1 MVCMHTKWKKN
12 LRRSSLAALITLA
25 LAGSAFAMPSGGA
38 IEQGNVAVSE
48 GNLANVGNGA
58 TITTQAN
65 SIINWNDFSVGA
77 GETLNFNTAAGALL
91 NRVTSDKVSELLG
104 TMTQTGANPLF
115 VVNPNGIHIGG
126 NATIDAANI
135 TLSTLAMS
143 TADFNNAAS
152 GRNYALA
159 QSDKGV
165 KAVTIDGGAKIGVGN
180 TLNIY
185 GGKVVVADGV
195 IFNPSDKKTASKQYA
210 LIAAGDHATMWM
222 DPKDGETQPVRLT
235 TTKDNTAEFHGAMNI
250 QRNTDIRVIGSSV
263 KMDKAAVST
272 YGKFEAIA
280 AKQMGYDGNAYREDA
295 DASNVLAAD
304 DFTGTSGAYS
314 LSGGKVDLKNSSIT
328 GSKIEIRGEKDYQ
341 QVGDMD
347 HGNAVSE
354 HRAELD
360 NTVTLDN
367 VNLNQQNQHGGDYA
381 WFYINGGKT
390 DIKNNSEI
398 TSTVTGNIS
407 AAQYVKRSPGVKDGA
422 KTTAFDWQTT
432 KDNALTVD
440 GGKLIREVTKR
451 MDGSG
456 QVETDPKKSG
466 VNDDSFTLVGSTVDL
481 NGTEVNAAGNFNAV
495 AAQRRTSNA
504 NQSGA
509 AAAAGNAVRMNGAP
523 IKANNI
529 HVLGGNVQLKDA
541 DLHAKKYAQI
551 EALQTWS
558 RTKDRDTRTATVDNV
573 LHIDHTKLRVDDWLA
588 TDSGVTNI
596 VNGSEITGGALRMG
610 ASHSYEAANSDKVFN
625 VTKENKINVWNS
637 TVNGNNVSFSA
648 GAVGVWKGST
658 VDANNPIY
666 TNGPT
671 HTDGSVLVLARDTD
685 SHVRV
690 NGQGEQGFEEV
701 STVPAVPSAP
711 AIPDVPVSPMP
722 ALSAAGG
729 GSASDAENMATGA
742 NAAREALSASKNSV
756 ERCENLAAQI
766 RELSQ
771 RSPDGRA
778 SIGIVAGAIQ
788 AIAEASDISNEEK
801 FVLMETAIHSDD
813 TTHRMAMTQDQ
824 TTVVATK
831 DAIDVAT
838 YVENPMQA
846 LDMKQAAEAVRF
858 TDEG

>member
-25 LAGSAFAMPSGGA
+25 LTGSAFAMPSGGA

-91 NRVTSDKVSELLG
+91 NCVTSDKVSELLG

-115 VVNPNGIHIGG
+115 VVNPNGIHIGD

-210 LIAAGDHATMWM
+210 LIVAGDHATMWM
-222 DPKDGETQPVRLT
+222 DPKDGETQPVSLT

-250 QRNTDIRVIGSSV
+250 QRNADIRVVGSSV

-304 DFTGTSGAYS
+304 NFTGTSGEYS

-341 QVGDMD
+341 QTGDMD
-347 HGNAVSE
+347 RGNAVSE

-367 VNLNQQNQHGGDYA
+367 VNLNQQGGGDDA

-398 TSTVTGNIS
+398 ASTVTGNIS
-407 AAQYVKRSPGVKDGA
+407 AAQYVKRSQGVKDGA
-422 KTTAFDWQTT
+422 KITAFDRQTT

-440 GGKLIREVTKR
+440 GGKLT
-451 MDGSG
+451 GHT
-456 QVETDPKKSG
+456 QA
-466 VNDDSFTLVGSTVDL
+466 NDDSFTLVGSTVDL

-495 AAQRRTSNA
+495 AAQRRASNA

-509 AAAAGNAVRMNGAP
+509 AAAAGNAVRMNGP
-523 IKANNI
+523 HIEANNI

-541 DLHAKKYAQI
+541 DLHAQKYAQI

-573 LHIDHTKLRVDDWLA
+573 LHIDHTKLRVDEWLA
-588 TDSGVTNI
+588 TDSGTTNI
-596 VNGSEITGGALRMG
+596 VNGSEITGGALHLG
-610 ASHSYEAANSDKVFN
+610 ASHSYDDMDSGKVFN

-637 TVNGNNVSFSA
+637 SINGNDVGLSA

-658 VDANNPIY
+658 VDANNSIS
-666 TNGPT
+666 TNGQA
-671 HTDGSVLVLARDTD
+671 HTDGSTLILARDTD

-701 STVPAVPSAP
+701 SAVPAVPSAP

-722 ALSAAGG
+722 SLAAAGGG

-742 NAAREALSASKNSV
+742 NAAREAFSASKNSV
-756 ERCENLAAQI
+756 ERRENLAAQI
-766 RELSQ
+766 RELSK

-838 YVENPMQA
+838 YVENPTQA

>member
-12 LRRSSLAALITLA
+12 LRRSSLTALITLA
-25 LAGSAFAMPSGGA
+25 LTGSVFAMPSGGA

-58 TITTQAN
+58 TISTQAN
-65 SIINWNDFSVGA
+65 SIINWNDFSIGA

-210 LIAAGDHATMWM
+210 LILAGDHAAMWM
-222 DPKDGETQPVRLT
+222 DPKDGETQPVHLT
-235 TTKDNTAEFHGAMNI
+235 TTKDNTAEFHGTMNVHSDA
-250 QRNTDIRVIGSSV
+250 DIRVVGSSV
-263 KMDKAAVST
+263 KMDKAVVST

-304 DFTGTSGAYS
+304 NFTGTSGQYS

-341 QVGDMD
+341 QTGDMD
-347 HGNAVSE
+347 RGNAVSE

-367 VNLNQQNQHGGDYA
+367 VNLNQQGGGDDA

-398 TSTVTGNIS
+398 TSNATGNIS
-407 AAQYVKRSPGVKDGA
+407 TAQYVKRSQGVKNGS
-422 KTTAFDWQTT
+422 KTTEFDWQTT

-440 GGKLIREVTKR
+440 GGKLT
-451 MDGSG
+451 GHT
-456 QVETDPKKSG
+456 QA
-466 VNDDSFTLVGSTVDL
+466 NDDSFTLVGSTVDL

-495 AAQRRTSNA
+495 AAQRRASNA

-509 AAAAGNAVRMNGAP
+509 TAAAGNAVRMNGAH
-523 IKANNI
+523 IEANNI
-529 HVLGGNVQLKDA
+529 HALGGNVQMKDA
-541 DLHAKKYAQI
+541 DLHAQKYAMI

-573 LHIDHTKLRVDDWLA
+573 LHIDHTKVRGDELLA

-596 VNGSEITGGALRMG
+596 VNGSEIIGGTLRLG
-610 ASHSYEAANSDKVFN
+610 ASHSYEDANSDKVFN

-637 TVNGNNVSFSA
+637 TINGNNVSFSA

-658 VDANNPIY
+658 VDANNSIN
-666 TNGPT
+666 TNGQA
-671 HTDGSVLVLARDTD
+671 HTDGSTLILARDTD

-756 ERCENLAAQI
+756 ERRENLEAQI
-766 RELSQ
+766 RELSR

-778 SIGIVAGAIQ
+778 SIGIVAGAVQ

-838 YVENPMQA
+838 YVENPTQA

>member
-25 LAGSAFAMPSGGA
+25 LTGSAFAMPSGGA

-126 NATIDAANI
+126 GATIDAANI

-195 IFNPSDKKTASKQYA
+195 IFNSSDKKTASKQYA
-210 LIAAGDHATMWM
+210 LILAGDHAAMWM
-222 DPKDGETQPVRLT
+222 DPKDGETQPVHLT
-235 TTKDNTAEFHGAMNI
+235 TTKDNTAEFHGTMNVHSDA
-250 QRNTDIRVIGSSV
+250 DIRVVGSSV
-263 KMDKAAVST
+263 KMDKAVVST

-280 AKQMGYDGNAYREDA
+280 AKQMGFNGNAFREDA
-295 DASNVLAAD
+295 DASNVFAAD
-304 DFTGTSGAYS
+304 DFTGTSGQYS
-314 LSGGKVDLKNSSIT
+314 LSGGKVDLKNSSVT

-341 QVGDMD
+341 QTGDMD
-347 HGNAVSE
+347 RGNAVSE

-367 VNLNQQNQHGGDYA
+367 VNLNQQGGGDDA

-398 TSTVTGNIS
+398 ASTVTGNIS
-407 AAQYVKRSPGVKDGA
+407 AAQYVKRSQGVKDGA
-422 KTTAFDWQTT
+422 KITAFDRQTT

-440 GGKLIREVTKR
+440 GGKLT
-451 MDGSG
+451 GHT
-456 QVETDPKKSG
+456 QA
-466 VNDDSFTLVGSTVDL
+466 NDDSFTLVGSTVDL

-495 AAQRRTSNA
+495 AAQRRASNA

-509 AAAAGNAVRMNGAP
+509 TAAAGNAVRMNGP
-523 IKANNI
+523 HIEANNI

-541 DLHAKKYAQI
+541 DLHAQKHAQI

-573 LHIDHTKLRVDDWLA
+573 LHIDHTKLRVDEWLA

-596 VNGSEITGGALRMG
+596 VNGSEITGGALHLG
-610 ASHSYEAANSDKVFN
+610 ASHSYDDMDSGKVFN

-637 TVNGNNVSFSA
+637 SINGNDVGLSA

-658 VDANNPIY
+658 VDANNSIS
-666 TNGPT
+666 TNGQA
-671 HTDGSVLVLARDTD
+671 HTDGSTLTLARDTD

-701 STVPAVPSAP
+701 SAVPAVPSAP

-722 ALSAAGG
+722 SLAASGGG

-742 NAAREALSASKNSV
+742 NAAREALSGSKNSA
-756 ERCENLAAQI
+756 ERRENLAAQI

-838 YVENPMQA
+838 YVENPTQA

>member
-25 LAGSAFAMPSGGA
+25 LTGSAFAMPSGGA

-48 GNLANVGNGA
+48 GNLADVGNGA

-126 NATIDAANI
+126 GATIDAANI

-210 LIAAGDHATMWM
+210 LIVAGDHATMWM

-250 QRNTDIRVIGSSV
+250 QRNADIRVVGSSV
-263 KMDKAAVST
+263 KMDKAVVST

-304 DFTGTSGAYS
+304 NFTGTSGEYS

-341 QVGDMD
+341 QTGDMD
-347 HGNAVSE
+347 RGNAVSE

-367 VNLNQQNQHGGDYA
+367 VNLNQQGGGDYA

-398 TSTVTGNIS
+398 ASTVTGNIS
-407 AAQYVKRSPGVKDGA
+407 AAQYVKRSQGVKDGA
-422 KTTAFDWQTT
+422 KITAFDRQTT

-440 GGKLIREVTKR
+440 GGKLTGDTNPAHPDE
-451 MDGSG
+451 
-456 QVETDPKKSG
+456 
-466 VNDDSFTLVGSTVDL
+466 DSFTLVGSTVDL
-481 NGTEVNAAGNFNAV
+481 NHVTVKTNGMFNAGAV
-495 AAQRRTSNA
+495 QRLYGGSKTEASTA
-504 NQSGA
+504 K
-509 AAAAGNAVRMNGAP
+509 GNALRANGV
-523 IKANNI
+523 NI
-529 HVLGGNVQLKDA
+529 EASTLMMGGGNVQLKDSTVKVTQDANLMAVKTWAELGNDRYNATA
-541 DLHAKKYAQI
+541 D
-551 EALQTWS
+551 
-558 RTKDRDTRTATVDNV
+558 VDNV
-573 LHIDHTKLRVDDWLA
+573 LHLENTKIEANNDIVAASGTTNFLNGTAIKGDELTFGAAQSHDGTTTRAAAENKVNLWHTKIEGRDVELHA
-588 TDSGVTNI
+588 
-596 VNGSEITGGALRMG
+596 GGAG
-610 ASHSYEAANSDKVFN
+610 IWD
-625 VTKENKINVWNS
+625 
-637 TVNGNNVSFSA
+637 
-648 GAVGVWKGST
+648 GST
-658 VDANNPIY
+658 VDATEKLNADNAVRV
-666 TNGPT
+666 
-671 HTDGSVLVLARDTD
+671 DGSTISLERDAS
-685 SHVRV
+685 SHVRL
-690 NGQGEQGFEEV
+690 NGDEATEV
-701 STVPAVPSAP
+701 KVVGAAPAVPSAP

-722 ALSAAGG
+722 SLAAAGGG

-756 ERCENLAAQI
+756 ERRENLAAQI

-838 YVENPMQA
+838 YVENPTQA
-846 LDMKQAAEAVRF
+846 LDMKQATEAVRF

>member
-25 LAGSAFAMPSGGA
+25 LTGSAFAMPSGGA

-65 SIINWNDFSVGA
+65 SIINWNDFSIGV

-126 NATIDAANI
+126 GATIDAANI

-152 GRNYALA
+152 GGRYSLA
-159 QSDKGV
+159 QDKVGV
-165 KAVTIDGGAKIGVGN
+165 KTVQIDSGAKIKSGN
-180 TLNIY
+180 MLNIF
-185 GGKVVVADGV
+185 GGKIVADGV
-195 IFNPSDKKTASKQYA
+195 IFNERQGGLEKAPAM
-210 LIAAGDHATMWM
+210 IVAAERTTLRID
-222 DPKDGETQPVRLT
+222 DGELVPVNST
-235 TTKDNTAEFHGAMNI
+235 ITKENTVDFHGTI
-250 QRNTDIRVIGSSV
+250 QTQNTDFRIAGSSV
-263 KMDKAAVST
+263 NLDNAVVDTGNSS
-272 YGKFEAIA
+272 KFEAIA
-280 AKQMGYDGNAYREDA
+280 AKQMGYNGSAYREDA

-304 DFTGTSGAYS
+304 NFTGTSGQYS
-314 LSGGKVDLKNSSIT
+314 LSGGKIDLKNSSIT

-360 NTVTLDN
+360 NTVTLDH
-367 VNLNQQNQHGGDYA
+367 VTLNQQGGGDYA

-390 DIKNNSEI
+390 DIKNNSEL

-422 KTTAFDWQTT
+422 KITAFDRQTT
-432 KDNALTVD
+432 KGNALTVD
-440 GGKLIREVTKR
+440 GGKLTGHTQANE
-451 MDGSG
+451 
-456 QVETDPKKSG
+456 
-466 VNDDSFTLVGSTVDL
+466 DSFTLAGSTVDL
-481 NGTEVNAAGNFNAV
+481 NGTEVNVAGNFDAV
-495 AAQRRTSNA
+495 AAQRKASNA

-509 AAAAGNAVRMNGAP
+509 TAAVGNAVRMNGAH
-523 IKANNI
+523 IEANNI

-541 DLHAKKYAQI
+541 DLHAQKNAQI

-558 RTKDRDTRTATVDNV
+558 RTKDRETRTATVDNV
-573 LHIDHTKLRVDDWLA
+573 LHIDHTKVRGNEWLA

-596 VNGSEITGGALRMG
+596 VNGSEIIGGTLRLG
-610 ASHSYEAANSDKVFN
+610 ASHSYEDANGDKVFN
-625 VTKENKINVWNS
+625 VTKENQINVWNS
-637 TVNGNNVSFSA
+637 TVNGNDVGLSA

-658 VDANNPIY
+658 VDANNSIN
-666 TNGPT
+666 TNGPA
-671 HTDGSVLVLARDTD
+671 HTDGSTLILARDTD

-701 STVPAVPSAP
+701 SAVPAVPSAP

-722 ALSAAGG
+722 LLAAAGGG

-756 ERCENLAAQI
+756 ERRENLAAQI

-838 YVENPMQA
+838 YVENPTQA

>member
-25 LAGSAFAMPSGGA
+25 LTGSAFAMPSGGA

-126 NATIDAANI
+126 GATIDAANI

-195 IFNPSDKKTASKQYA
+195 VFTSSDKENSEYRNAVISAGNRASVAFY
-210 LIAAGDHATMWM
+210 
-222 DPKDGETQPVRLT
+222 DGEAVPTPFT
-235 TTKDNTAEFHGAMNI
+235 STKENEVEFHGRI
-250 QRNTDIRVIGSSV
+250 QDLHNTDVRVMGSSINL
-263 KMDKAAVST
+263 DRANVST
-272 YGKFEAIA
+272 SKKFEAIA
-280 AKQMGYDGNAYREDA
+280 VKQANFNGSAYREDA

-304 DFTGTSGAYS
+304 NFTGTSGEYS

-341 QVGDMD
+341 QVDDMD
-347 HGNAVSE
+347 HGKAVSE

-360 NTVTLDN
+360 NTVTLDH
-367 VNLNQQNQHGGDYA
+367 VTLKQQDSGDYA

-407 AAQYVKRSPGVKDGA
+407 AAQYVKRSQGVKDGA

-440 GGKLIREVTKR
+440 GGKLT
-451 MDGSG
+451 GHT
-456 QVETDPKKSG
+456 QA
-466 VNDDSFTLVGSTVDL
+466 NDDSFALVGSTVDL

-495 AAQRRTSNA
+495 AAQRRASNA

-509 AAAAGNAVRMNGAP
+509 TAAAGNAVRMNGAH
-523 IKANNI
+523 IEANNI
-529 HVLGGNVQLKDA
+529 HVLGGNVQMKDA
-541 DLHAKKYAQI
+541 DLHAQKYAMI

-558 RTKDRDTRTATVDNV
+558 RTKDRDTRTETVDNV
-573 LHIDHTKLRVDDWLA
+573 LHIDHTKLRVDEWLA
-588 TDSGVTNI
+588 TDSGTTNI
-596 VNGSEITGGALRMG
+596 VNGSEITGGALHLG
-610 ASHSYEAANSDKVFN
+610 ASHSYDDMDSGKVFN

-637 TVNGNNVSFSA
+637 SINGNDVGLSA

-658 VDANNPIY
+658 VDANNSIN

-671 HTDGSVLVLARDTD
+671 RTDGSPLILARDTD

-711 AIPDVPVSPMP
+711 VIPDVPVSPMP
-722 ALSAAGG
+722 SLAAAGGG

-756 ERCENLAAQI
+756 ERRENLAAQI

-831 DAIDVAT
+831 DVIDVAT
-838 YVENPMQA
+838 YVENPTQA
-846 LDMKQAAEAVRF
+846 LDMKQATEAVRF

>member
-25 LAGSAFAMPSGGA
+25 LTGSAFAMPSGGA

-115 VVNPNGIHIGG
+115 VVNPNGIHIGD

-165 KAVTIDGGAKIGVGN
+165 KAVTIDGGAKIGVGD

-210 LIAAGDHATMWM
+210 LIVAGDHATMWM
-222 DPKDGETQPVRLT
+222 DPKDGETQPVSLT

-250 QRNTDIRVIGSSV
+250 QRNADIRVVGSSV

-280 AKQMGYDGNAYREDA
+280 AKQMGFNGNAYREDA

-304 DFTGTSGAYS
+304 DFTGTSGQYS
-314 LSGGKVDLKNSSIT
+314 LSGGKVDLKNSSIM

-341 QVGDMD
+341 QTGDMD
-347 HGNAVSE
+347 RGNAVSE

-367 VNLNQQNQHGGDYA
+367 VNLNQQGGGDYA

-398 TSTVTGNIS
+398 ASTVTGNIS
-407 AAQYVKRSPGVKDGA
+407 AAQYIKRSQGVKDGA
-422 KTTAFDWQTT
+422 KITAFDRQTT

-440 GGKLIREVTKR
+440 GGKLTGNTNPAHQDE
-451 MDGSG
+451 
-456 QVETDPKKSG
+456 
-466 VNDDSFTLVGSTVDL
+466 DSFTLVGSTVDMNHVAVKT
-481 NGTEVNAAGNFNAV
+481 NGMFNAGAV
-495 AAQRRTSNA
+495 QRLYGGSKTEASTA
-504 NQSGA
+504 K
-509 AAAAGNAVRMNGAP
+509 GNALRANGV
-523 IKANNI
+523 NI
-529 HVLGGNVQLKDA
+529 EASTLMMGGGNVQLKDSTVKATQDANLMAVKTWAELGNDRYNATA
-541 DLHAKKYAQI
+541 D
-551 EALQTWS
+551 
-558 RTKDRDTRTATVDNV
+558 VDNV
-573 LHIDHTKLRVDDWLA
+573 LHIENTKIEANNDIVAASGTTNFLNGTVIKGDELTFGAAQSYDGTTTRAAADNKVNLWHTKIEGRDVELHA
-588 TDSGVTNI
+588 
-596 VNGSEITGGALRMG
+596 GGAG
-610 ASHSYEAANSDKVFN
+610 IWD
-625 VTKENKINVWNS
+625 
-637 TVNGNNVSFSA
+637 
-648 GAVGVWKGST
+648 GST
-658 VDANNPIY
+658 VDATEKLNADNAVRV
-666 TNGPT
+666 
-671 HTDGSVLVLARDTD
+671 DGSTISLERDAS
-685 SHVRV
+685 SHVRL
-690 NGQGEQGFEEV
+690 NGDEATEV
-701 STVPAVPSAP
+701 KVIGATPAVPSAP

-722 ALSAAGG
+722 SLAAAGGG

-756 ERCENLAAQI
+756 ERRENLAAQI

-838 YVENPMQA
+838 YVENPTQA
-846 LDMKQAAEAVRF
+846 LDMKQEAEVVRF

>member
-25 LAGSAFAMPSGGA
+25 LTGSAFAMPSGGA

-58 TITTQAN
+58 TISTQAN
-65 SIINWNDFSVGA
+65 SIINWNDFSIGV

-126 NATIDAANI
+126 GATIDAANI

-210 LIAAGDHATMWM
+210 LIVAGDHATMWM

-250 QRNTDIRVIGSSV
+250 QRNTDIRVVGSSV
-263 KMDKAAVST
+263 KMDKAVVST

-280 AKQMGYDGNAYREDA
+280 AKQMGYNGNAYREDA

-304 DFTGTSGAYS
+304 NFTGTRGQYS
-314 LSGGKVDLKNSSIT
+314 LSGGKIDLKNSSIT

-347 HGNAVSE
+347 RGTAVSE

-360 NTVTLDN
+360 NTVTLDH
-367 VNLNQQNQHGGDYA
+367 VTLNQQGGGDYA

-398 TSTVTGNIS
+398 ASTVTGNIS

-440 GGKLIREVTKR
+440 GGKLTGDTNPAHPDE
-451 MDGSG
+451 
-456 QVETDPKKSG
+456 
-466 VNDDSFTLVGSTVDL
+466 DSFTLVGSTVDL
-481 NGTEVNAAGNFNAV
+481 NHVTVKTNGMFNAGAV
-495 AAQRRTSNA
+495 QRLYGGSKTEASTA
-504 NQSGA
+504 K
-509 AAAAGNAVRMNGAP
+509 GNALRANGV
-523 IKANNI
+523 NI
-529 HVLGGNVQLKDA
+529 EASTLMMGGGNVQLKDSTVKVTQDANLMAVKTWAELGNDRYNATA
-541 DLHAKKYAQI
+541 D
-551 EALQTWS
+551 
-558 RTKDRDTRTATVDNV
+558 VDNV
-573 LHIDHTKLRVDDWLA
+573 LHLENTKIEANNDIVAASGTTNFLNGTAIKGDELTFGAAQSHDGTTTRAAAENKVNLWHTKIEGRDVELHA
-588 TDSGVTNI
+588 
-596 VNGSEITGGALRMG
+596 GGAG
-610 ASHSYEAANSDKVFN
+610 IWD
-625 VTKENKINVWNS
+625 
-637 TVNGNNVSFSA
+637 
-648 GAVGVWKGST
+648 GST
-658 VDANNPIY
+658 VDATEKLNADNAVRV
-666 TNGPT
+666 
-671 HTDGSVLVLARDTD
+671 DGSTISLERDAS
-685 SHVRV
+685 SHVRL
-690 NGQGEQGFEEV
+690 NGDEATEV
-701 STVPAVPSAP
+701 KVVGAAPAVPSAP

-722 ALSAAGG
+722 SFAAAGGG

-756 ERCENLAAQI
+756 ERRENLAAQI

-838 YVENPMQA
+838 YVENPTQA

>member
-25 LAGSAFAMPSGGA
+25 LTGSAFAMPSGGA

-58 TITTQAN
+58 TISTQAN
-65 SIINWNDFSVGA
+65 SIINWNDFSIGA

-210 LIAAGDHATMWM
+210 LIVAGDHAVMWM
-222 DPKDGETQPVRLT
+222 EPKDGETQPVRLT
-235 TTKDNTAEFHGAMNI
+235 TTKDNTAEFHGTMNI
-250 QRNTDIRVIGSSV
+250 QRNADIRVVGSSV
-263 KMDKAAVST
+263 KMDKAVVST

-304 DFTGTSGAYS
+304 NFTGTSGQYS

-341 QVGDMD
+341 QTGDMD
-347 HGNAVSE
+347 RGNAVSE

-367 VNLNQQNQHGGDYA
+367 VNLNQQGGGDDA

-398 TSTVTGNIS
+398 ASTVTGNIS
-407 AAQYVKRSPGVKDGA
+407 AAQYVKRSQGVKDGA
-422 KTTAFDWQTT
+422 KITAFDRQTT

-440 GGKLIREVTKR
+440 GGKLTGHTQANE
-451 MDGSG
+451 
-456 QVETDPKKSG
+456 
-466 VNDDSFTLVGSTVDL
+466 DSFTLAGSTVDL

-495 AAQRRTSNA
+495 AAQRKASNA

-509 AAAAGNAVRMNGAP
+509 TAAVGNAVRINGAP

-541 DLHAKKYAQI
+541 DLHAKEYAQI

-573 LHIDHTKLRVDDWLA
+573 LHIDHTKLAVDERKGFLS
-588 TDSGVTNI
+588 TNSGTTNI
-596 VNGSEITGGALRMG
+596 VNDSAITGANLSFDALHTYDDINADPDTG
-610 ASHSYEAANSDKVFN
+610 EGKLVATTADH
-625 VTKENKINVWNS
+625 KINVWDS
-637 TVNGNNVSFSA
+637 SISGKQYVSFSA
-648 GAVGVWKGST
+648 GAVGVWKGNTKGST
-658 VDANNPIY
+658 VA
-666 TNGPT
+666 TEGVLMT
-671 HTDGSVLVLARDTD
+671 GGVSHRTDGSVVSLQRDGD
-685 SHVRV
+685 SHVIINNVEMDRFKV
-690 NGQGEQGFEEV
+690 V
-701 STVPAVPSAP
+701 SAVPAVPSAP

-722 ALSAAGG
+722 SLAAAGGG

-756 ERCENLAAQI
+756 ERRENLAAQI

-838 YVENPMQA
+838 YVENPTQA
-846 LDMKQAAEAVRF
+846 LDMKQATEAVRF

>member
-25 LAGSAFAMPSGGA
+25 LTGSAFAMPSGGA

-65 SIINWNDFSVGA
+65 SIINWNDFSIGA

-126 NATIDAANI
+126 GATIDAANI

-210 LIAAGDHATMWM
+210 LIVAGDHATMWM

-250 QRNTDIRVIGSSV
+250 QRNTDIRVVGSSV

-304 DFTGTSGAYS
+304 NFTGTSGEYS

-341 QVGDMD
+341 QTGDMD
-347 HGNAVSE
+347 RGNAVSE

-367 VNLNQQNQHGGDYA
+367 VNLNQQGGGDDA

-398 TSTVTGNIS
+398 ASTVTGNIS
-407 AAQYVKRSPGVKDGA
+407 AAQYVKRSQGVKDGA
-422 KTTAFDWQTT
+422 KITAFDRQTT

-440 GGKLIREVTKR
+440 GGKLT
-451 MDGSG
+451 GHT
-456 QVETDPKKSG
+456 QA
-466 VNDDSFTLVGSTVDL
+466 NDDSFTLVGSTVDL

-495 AAQRRTSNA
+495 AAQRRASNA

-509 AAAAGNAVRMNGAP
+509 AAAAGNAVRMNGP
-523 IKANNI
+523 HIEANNI

-541 DLHAKKYAQI
+541 DLHAQKHAQI

-573 LHIDHTKLRVDDWLA
+573 LHIDHTKLRVDEWLA

-596 VNGSEITGGALRMG
+596 VNGSEITGGALHLG
-610 ASHSYEAANSDKVFN
+610 ASHSYDDMDSGKVFN

-637 TVNGNNVSFSA
+637 SINGNDVGLSA

-658 VDANNPIY
+658 VDANNSIS
-666 TNGPT
+666 TNGQA
-671 HTDGSVLVLARDTD
+671 HTDGSTLTLARDTD

-701 STVPAVPSAP
+701 SAVPAVPSAP

-722 ALSAAGG
+722 SLAASGGG

-742 NAAREALSASKNSV
+742 NAAREALSGSKNSA
-756 ERCENLAAQI
+756 ERRENLAAQI

-838 YVENPMQA
+838 YVENPTRA

>member
-25 LAGSAFAMPSGGA
+25 LTGSAFAMPSGGA

-65 SIINWNDFSVGA
+65 SIINWNDFSIGV

-126 NATIDAANI
+126 GATIDAANI

-152 GRNYALA
+152 GGRYSLA
-159 QSDKGV
+159 QDKVGV
-165 KAVTIDGGAKIGVGN
+165 KTVQIDSGAKIKSGN
-180 TLNIY
+180 MLNIF
-185 GGKVVVADGV
+185 GGKIVADGV
-195 IFNPSDKKTASKQYA
+195 IFNERQGGLEKAPAM
-210 LIAAGDHATMWM
+210 IVAAERTTLRID
-222 DPKDGETQPVRLT
+222 DGELVPVNST
-235 TTKDNTAEFHGAMNI
+235 ITKENTVDFHGTI
-250 QRNTDIRVIGSSV
+250 QTQNTDFRIAGSSV
-263 KMDKAAVST
+263 NLDNAVVDTGNSS
-272 YGKFEAIA
+272 KFEAIA
-280 AKQMGYDGNAYREDA
+280 AKQMGYNGSAYREDA

-304 DFTGTSGAYS
+304 NFTGTSGQYS
-314 LSGGKVDLKNSSIT
+314 LSGGKIDLKNSSIT

-360 NTVTLDN
+360 NTVTLDH
-367 VNLNQQNQHGGDYA
+367 VTLNQQGGGDYA

-390 DIKNNSEI
+390 DIKNNSEL

-422 KTTAFDWQTT
+422 KITAFDRQTT
-432 KDNALTVD
+432 KGNALTVD
-440 GGKLIREVTKR
+440 GGKLTGHTQANE
-451 MDGSG
+451 
-456 QVETDPKKSG
+456 
-466 VNDDSFTLVGSTVDL
+466 DSFTLASSTVDL
-481 NGTEVNAAGNFNAV
+481 NGTEVNVAGNFDAV
-495 AAQRRTSNA
+495 AAQRKASNA

-509 AAAAGNAVRMNGAP
+509 TAAVGNAVRMNGAH
-523 IKANNI
+523 IEANNI

-541 DLHAKKYAQI
+541 DLHAQKNAQI

-558 RTKDRDTRTATVDNV
+558 RTKDRETRTATVDNV
-573 LHIDHTKLRVDDWLA
+573 LHIDHTKVRGNEWLA

-596 VNGSEITGGALRMG
+596 VNGSEIIGGTLRLG
-610 ASHSYEAANSDKVFN
+610 ASHSYEDANGDKVFN
-625 VTKENKINVWNS
+625 VTKENQINVWNS
-637 TVNGNNVSFSA
+637 TVNGNDVGLSA

-658 VDANNPIY
+658 VDANNSIN
-666 TNGPT
+666 TNGPA
-671 HTDGSVLVLARDTD
+671 HTDGSTLILARDTD

-701 STVPAVPSAP
+701 SAVPAVPSAP

-722 ALSAAGG
+722 LLAAAGGG

-756 ERCENLAAQI
+756 ERRENLAAQI

>member
-25 LAGSAFAMPSGGA
+25 LTGSAFAMPSGGA

-58 TITTQAN
+58 TISTQAN
-65 SIINWNDFSVGA
+65 SIINWNDFSIGA

-115 VVNPNGIHIGG
+115 VVNPNGIHIGD

-210 LIAAGDHATMWM
+210 LIVAGDHATMWM
-222 DPKDGETQPVRLT
+222 DPKDGETQPVSLT

-250 QRNTDIRVIGSSV
+250 QRNADIRVVGSSV

-304 DFTGTSGAYS
+304 NFTGTSGQYS

-341 QVGDMD
+341 QTGDMD
-347 HGNAVSE
+347 RGNAVSE

-367 VNLNQQNQHGGDYA
+367 VNLNQQGGGDDA

-398 TSTVTGNIS
+398 ASTVTGNIS

-440 GGKLIREVTKR
+440 GGKLT
-451 MDGSG
+451 GHT
-456 QVETDPKKSG
+456 QA
-466 VNDDSFTLVGSTVDL
+466 NDDSFTLVGSTVDL

-495 AAQRRTSNA
+495 AAQRRASNA

-509 AAAAGNAVRMNGAP
+509 AAAAGNAVRMNGP
-523 IKANNI
+523 HIEANNI

-541 DLHAKKYAQI
+541 DLHAQKYAQI

-573 LHIDHTKLRVDDWLA
+573 LHIDHTKLRVDEWLA
-588 TDSGVTNI
+588 TDSGTTNI
-596 VNGSEITGGALRMG
+596 VNGSEITGGALHLG
-610 ASHSYEAANSDKVFN
+610 ASHSYDDMDSGKVFN

-637 TVNGNNVSFSA
+637 SINGNDVGLSA

-658 VDANNPIY
+658 VDANNSIS
-666 TNGPT
+666 TNGQA
-671 HTDGSVLVLARDTD
+671 HTDGSTLILARDTD

-701 STVPAVPSAP
+701 SAVPAVPSAP

-722 ALSAAGG
+722 SLAAAGGG

-742 NAAREALSASKNSV
+742 NAAREALSASKNSA
-756 ERCENLAAQI
+756 ERRENLAAQI

-838 YVENPMQA
+838 YVENPTQA

>member
-1 MVCMHTKWKKN
+1 MVCMHTKWNKN

-25 LAGSAFAMPSGGA
+25 LTGSAFAMPSGGA

-115 VVNPNGIHIGG
+115 VVNPNGIHIGD

-165 KAVTIDGGAKIGVGN
+165 KAVTIDGGAKIGVGD

-210 LIAAGDHATMWM
+210 LIVAGDHATMWM

-250 QRNTDIRVIGSSV
+250 QRNTDIRVVGSSV

-304 DFTGTSGAYS
+304 NFTGTSGEYS

-341 QVGDMD
+341 QTGDMD
-347 HGNAVSE
+347 RGNAVSE

-367 VNLNQQNQHGGDYA
+367 VNLNQQGGGDDA

-398 TSTVTGNIS
+398 ASTVTGNIS
-407 AAQYVKRSPGVKDGA
+407 AAQYVKRSQGVKDGA
-422 KTTAFDWQTT
+422 KITAFDRQTT

-440 GGKLIREVTKR
+440 GGKLT
-451 MDGSG
+451 GHT
-456 QVETDPKKSG
+456 QA
-466 VNDDSFTLVGSTVDL
+466 NDDSFTLVGSTVDL

-495 AAQRRTSNA
+495 AAQRRASNA

-509 AAAAGNAVRMNGAP
+509 AAAAGNAVRMNGP
-523 IKANNI
+523 HIEANNI

-541 DLHAKKYAQI
+541 DLHAQKYAQI

-573 LHIDHTKLRVDDWLA
+573 LHIDHTKLRVDEWLA
-588 TDSGVTNI
+588 TDSGTTNI
-596 VNGSEITGGALRMG
+596 VNGSEITGGALHLG
-610 ASHSYEAANSDKVFN
+610 ASHSYDDMDSGKVFN

-637 TVNGNNVSFSA
+637 SINGNDVGLSA

-658 VDANNPIY
+658 VDANNSIN

-671 HTDGSVLVLARDTD
+671 RTDGSTLILARDTD

-701 STVPAVPSAP
+701 SAVPAVPSAP

-722 ALSAAGG
+722 SLAAAGGG

-742 NAAREALSASKNSV
+742 NAAREALSASKNSA
-756 ERCENLAAQI
+756 ERRENLAAQI

-838 YVENPMQA
+838 YVENPTQA

>member
-25 LAGSAFAMPSGGA
+25 LTGSAFAMPSGGA

-65 SIINWNDFSVGA
+65 SIINWNDFSIGV

-126 NATIDAANI
+126 GATIDAANI

-152 GRNYALA
+152 GGRYSLA
-159 QSDKGV
+159 QDKVGV
-165 KAVTIDGGAKIGVGN
+165 KTVQIDSGAKIKSGN
-180 TLNIY
+180 MLNIF
-185 GGKVVVADGV
+185 GGKIVADGV
-195 IFNPSDKKTASKQYA
+195 IFNERQGGLEKAPAM
-210 LIAAGDHATMWM
+210 IVAAERTTLRID
-222 DPKDGETQPVRLT
+222 DGELVPVNST
-235 TTKDNTAEFHGAMNI
+235 ITKENTVDFHGTI
-250 QRNTDIRVIGSSV
+250 QTQNTDFRIAGSSV
-263 KMDKAAVST
+263 NLDNAVVDTGNSS
-272 YGKFEAIA
+272 KFEAIA
-280 AKQMGYDGNAYREDA
+280 AKQMGYNGSAYREDA

-304 DFTGTSGAYS
+304 NFTGTSGQYS
-314 LSGGKVDLKNSSIT
+314 LSGGKIDLKNSSIT

-360 NTVTLDN
+360 NTVTLDH
-367 VNLNQQNQHGGDYA
+367 VTLNQQGGGDYA

-390 DIKNNSEI
+390 DIKNNSEL

-422 KTTAFDWQTT
+422 KITAFDRQTT
-432 KDNALTVD
+432 KGNALTVD
-440 GGKLIREVTKR
+440 GGKLTGHTQANE
-451 MDGSG
+451 
-456 QVETDPKKSG
+456 
-466 VNDDSFTLVGSTVDL
+466 DSFTLAGSTVDL
-481 NGTEVNAAGNFNAV
+481 NGTEVNVAGNFDAV
-495 AAQRRTSNA
+495 AAQRKASNA

-509 AAAAGNAVRMNGAP
+509 TAAVGNAVRMNGAH
-523 IKANNI
+523 IEANNI

-541 DLHAKKYAQI
+541 DLHAQKNAQI

-573 LHIDHTKLRVDDWLA
+573 LHIDHTKVRGDELLA

-596 VNGSEITGGALRMG
+596 VNGSEIIGGTLRLG
-610 ASHSYEAANSDKVFN
+610 ASHSYEDANSDKVFN

-637 TVNGNNVSFSA
+637 TINGNNVSFSA

-658 VDANNPIY
+658 VDANNSIN
-666 TNGPT
+666 TNGQA
-671 HTDGSVLVLARDTD
+671 HTDGSTLILARDTD

-722 ALSAAGG
+722 SLAAAGGG

-756 ERCENLAAQI
+756 ERRENLAAQI

-778 SIGIVAGAIQ
+778 SIGIVTGAIQ

-838 YVENPMQA
+838 YVENPTQA

>member
-25 LAGSAFAMPSGGA
+25 LTGSAFAMPSGGA

-65 SIINWNDFSVGA
+65 SIINWNDFSIGV

-126 NATIDAANI
+126 GATIDAANI

-210 LIAAGDHATMWM
+210 LIVAGDHAVMWM
-222 DPKDGETQPVRLT
+222 EPKDGETQPVRLT
-235 TTKDNTAEFHGAMNI
+235 TTKDNTAEFHGTMNI
-250 QRNTDIRVIGSSV
+250 QRNADIRVVGSSV
-263 KMDKAAVST
+263 KMDKAVVST

-304 DFTGTSGAYS
+304 NFTGTSGQYS

-341 QVGDMD
+341 QVDDMD
-347 HGNAVSE
+347 HGKAVSE

-367 VNLNQQNQHGGDYA
+367 VNLNQQGGGDYA

-407 AAQYVKRSPGVKDGA
+407 AAQYVKRSQGVKDGA

-432 KDNALTVD
+432 KGSALTVD
-440 GGKLIREVTKR
+440 GGKLTGNTNPAHQDE
-451 MDGSG
+451 
-456 QVETDPKKSG
+456 
-466 VNDDSFTLVGSTVDL
+466 DSFTLVGSTVDL
-481 NGTEVNAAGNFNAV
+481 NHVAVKTNGMFNAGAV
-495 AAQRRTSNA
+495 QRLYGGSKTEASTA
-504 NQSGA
+504 K
-509 AAAAGNAVRMNGAP
+509 GNALRANGV
-523 IKANNI
+523 NI
-529 HVLGGNVQLKDA
+529 EASTLMMGGGNVQLKDSTVKVTQDA
-541 DLHAKKYAQI
+541 NLMAVK
-551 EALQTWS
+551 TWAELGN
-558 RTKDRDTRTATVDNV
+558 DRYTATADVDNV
-573 LHIDHTKLRVDDWLA
+573 LHIENTKIEADNDIVAASGTTNFLNGTAIKGDELTFGAAQSHDGTTTRAAADNRVNLWHTKIEGRDVELHA
-588 TDSGVTNI
+588 
-596 VNGSEITGGALRMG
+596 GGAG
-610 ASHSYEAANSDKVFN
+610 IWD
-625 VTKENKINVWNS
+625 
-637 TVNGNNVSFSA
+637 
-648 GAVGVWKGST
+648 GST
-658 VDANNPIY
+658 VDATEKLNADNAVRV
-666 TNGPT
+666 
-671 HTDGSVLVLARDTD
+671 DGSNISLERDAS
-685 SHVRV
+685 SHVRL
-690 NGQGEQGFEEV
+690 NGDEATEV
-701 STVPAVPSAP
+701 KVIGAAPAVPSAP

-722 ALSAAGG
+722 LLAAAGGG

-756 ERCENLAAQI
+756 ERRENLAAQI

>member
-25 LAGSAFAMPSGGA
+25 LTGSAFAMPSGGA

-58 TITTQAN
+58 TISTQAN
-65 SIINWNDFSVGA
+65 SIINWNDFSIGA

-152 GRNYALA
+152 GGRYSLA
-159 QSDKGV
+159 QDKVGV
-165 KAVTIDGGAKIGVGN
+165 KTVQIDSGAKIKSGN
-180 TLNIY
+180 MLNIF
-185 GGKVVVADGV
+185 GGKIVADGV
-195 IFNPSDKKTASKQYA
+195 IFNERQGGLEKAPAM
-210 LIAAGDHATMWM
+210 IVAAERTTLRID
-222 DPKDGETQPVRLT
+222 DGELVPVNST
-235 TTKDNTAEFHGAMNI
+235 ITKENTVDFHGTI
-250 QRNTDIRVIGSSV
+250 QTQNTDFRIAGSSV
-263 KMDKAAVST
+263 NLDNAVVDTGNSS
-272 YGKFEAIA
+272 KFEAIA
-280 AKQMGYDGNAYREDA
+280 AKQMGYNGSAYREDA

-304 DFTGTSGAYS
+304 NFTGTSGQYS
-314 LSGGKVDLKNSSIT
+314 LSGGKIDLKNSSIT

-360 NTVTLDN
+360 NTVTLDH
-367 VNLNQQNQHGGDYA
+367 VTLNQQGGGDYA

-390 DIKNNSEI
+390 DIKNNSEL

-422 KTTAFDWQTT
+422 KITAFDRQTT
-432 KDNALTVD
+432 KGNALTVD
-440 GGKLIREVTKR
+440 GGKLTGHTQANE
-451 MDGSG
+451 
-456 QVETDPKKSG
+456 
-466 VNDDSFTLVGSTVDL
+466 DSFTLAGSTVDL
-481 NGTEVNAAGNFNAV
+481 NGTEVNVAGNFDAV
-495 AAQRRTSNA
+495 AAQRKASNA

-509 AAAAGNAVRMNGAP
+509 TAAVGNAVRMNGAH
-523 IKANNI
+523 IEANNI

-541 DLHAKKYAQI
+541 DLHAQKNAQI

-558 RTKDRDTRTATVDNV
+558 RTKDRETRTATVDNV
-573 LHIDHTKLRVDDWLA
+573 LHIDHTKVRGNEWLA

-596 VNGSEITGGALRMG
+596 VNGSEIIGGTLRLG
-610 ASHSYEAANSDKVFN
+610 ASHSYEDANGDKVFN
-625 VTKENKINVWNS
+625 VTKENQINVWNS
-637 TVNGNNVSFSA
+637 TVNGNDVGLSA

-658 VDANNPIY
+658 VDANNSIN
-666 TNGPT
+666 TNGPA
-671 HTDGSVLVLARDTD
+671 HTDGSTLILARDTD

-701 STVPAVPSAP
+701 SAVPAVPSAP

-722 ALSAAGG
+722 LLAAAGGG

-756 ERCENLAAQI
+756 ERRENLAAQI

>member
-25 LAGSAFAMPSGGA
+25 LTGSAFAMPSGGA

-65 SIINWNDFSVGA
+65 SIINWNDFSIGV

-126 NATIDAANI
+126 GATIDAANI

-152 GRNYALA
+152 GGRYSLA
-159 QSDKGV
+159 QDKVGV
-165 KAVTIDGGAKIGVGN
+165 KTVQIDSGAKIKSGN
-180 TLNIY
+180 MLNIF
-185 GGKVVVADGV
+185 GGKIVADGV
-195 IFNPSDKKTASKQYA
+195 IFNERQGGLEKAPAM
-210 LIAAGDHATMWM
+210 IVAAERTTLRID
-222 DPKDGETQPVRLT
+222 DGELVPVNST
-235 TTKDNTAEFHGAMNI
+235 ITKENTVDFHGTI
-250 QRNTDIRVIGSSV
+250 QTQNTDFRIAGSSV
-263 KMDKAAVST
+263 NLDNAVVDTGNSS
-272 YGKFEAIA
+272 KFEAIA
-280 AKQMGYDGNAYREDA
+280 AKQMGYNGSAYREDA

-304 DFTGTSGAYS
+304 NFTGTSGQYS
-314 LSGGKVDLKNSSIT
+314 LSGGKIDLKNSSIT

-360 NTVTLDN
+360 NTVTLDH
-367 VNLNQQNQHGGDYA
+367 VTLNQQGGGDYA

-390 DIKNNSEI
+390 DIKNNSEL

-422 KTTAFDWQTT
+422 KITAFDRQTT
-432 KDNALTVD
+432 KGNALTVD
-440 GGKLIREVTKR
+440 GGKLTGNTNPAHPDE
-451 MDGSG
+451 
-456 QVETDPKKSG
+456 
-466 VNDDSFTLVGSTVDL
+466 DSFTLVGSTVDL
-481 NGTEVNAAGNFNAV
+481 NHVTVKTNGMFN
-495 AAQRRTSNA
+495 
-504 NQSGA
+504 
-509 AAAAGNAVRMNGAP
+509 
-523 IKANNI
+523 
-529 HVLGGNVQLKDA
+529 
-541 DLHAKKYAQI
+541 
-551 EALQTWS
+551 
-558 RTKDRDTRTATVDNV
+558 
-573 LHIDHTKLRVDDWLA
+573 
-588 TDSGVTNI
+588 
-596 VNGSEITGGALRMG
+596 
-610 ASHSYEAANSDKVFN
+610 
-625 VTKENKINVWNS
+625 
-637 TVNGNNVSFSA
+637 A
-648 GAVGVWKGST
+648 GAVQRLYGGSKTETSTAKGNALRANGVNIEASTLMMGGGNGQLKASTVTVPPDANLMAVKTWAELENDRYNATADVDKVLHLENTKIEAGNDIVAASGTTNFLNGTAIKGDELTFGAAQSHDGVTTRAAAENKVNLWNTKIEGRDVELHAGGAGIWDGST
-658 VDANNPIY
+658 VDATEKLNADNAVRV
-666 TNGPT
+666 
-671 HTDGSVLVLARDTD
+671 DGSIISLERDAS
-685 SHVRV
+685 SHVRL
-690 NGQGEQGFEEV
+690 NGDEATEV
-701 STVPAVPSAP
+701 KVIGAAPAVPSAP

-722 ALSAAGG
+722 SLAAAGGG

-756 ERCENLAAQI
+756 ERRENLAAQI

-838 YVENPMQA
+838 YVENPTQA
-846 LDMKQAAEAVRF
+846 LDMKQATEAVRF

>member
-25 LAGSAFAMPSGGA
+25 LTGSAFAMPSGGA

-115 VVNPNGIHIGG
+115 VVNPNGIHIGD

-210 LIAAGDHATMWM
+210 LIVAGDHATMWM
-222 DPKDGETQPVRLT
+222 DPKDGETQPVSLT

-250 QRNTDIRVIGSSV
+250 QRNADIRVVGSSV

-304 DFTGTSGAYS
+304 NFTGTSGEYS

-341 QVGDMD
+341 QTGDMD
-347 HGNAVSE
+347 RGNAVSE

-367 VNLNQQNQHGGDYA
+367 VNLNQQGGGDDA

-398 TSTVTGNIS
+398 ASTVTGNIS
-407 AAQYVKRSPGVKDGA
+407 AAQYVKRSQGVKDGA
-422 KTTAFDWQTT
+422 KITAFDRQTT

-440 GGKLIREVTKR
+440 GGKLT
-451 MDGSG
+451 GHT
-456 QVETDPKKSG
+456 QA
-466 VNDDSFTLVGSTVDL
+466 NDDSFTLVGSTVDL

-495 AAQRRTSNA
+495 AAQRRASNA

-509 AAAAGNAVRMNGAP
+509 AAAAGNAVRMNGP
-523 IKANNI
+523 HIEANNI

-541 DLHAKKYAQI
+541 DLHAQKYAQI

-573 LHIDHTKLRVDDWLA
+573 LHIDHTKLRVDEWLA
-588 TDSGVTNI
+588 TDSGTTNI
-596 VNGSEITGGALRMG
+596 VNGSEITGGALHLG
-610 ASHSYEAANSDKVFN
+610 ASHSYDDMDSGKVFN

-637 TVNGNNVSFSA
+637 SINGNDVGLSA

-658 VDANNPIY
+658 VDANNSIN

-671 HTDGSVLVLARDTD
+671 RTDGSTLILARDTD

-701 STVPAVPSAP
+701 SAVPAVPSAP

-722 ALSAAGG
+722 SLAAAGGG

-742 NAAREALSASKNSV
+742 NAAREALSASKNSA
-756 ERCENLAAQI
+756 ERRENLAAQI

-838 YVENPMQA
+838 YVENPTQA
-846 LDMKQAAEAVRF
+846 LDMKQEAEVVRF

>member
-25 LAGSAFAMPSGGA
+25 LTGAAFAMPSGGA

-77 GETLNFNTAAGALL
+77 GETLNINTAAGALL

-115 VVNPNGIHIGG
+115 VVNPNGIHIGD

-210 LIAAGDHATMWM
+210 LIVAGDHAVMWM
-222 DPKDGETQPVRLT
+222 EPKDGETQPVRLT
-235 TTKDNTAEFHGAMNI
+235 MTKDNTAEFHGAMNI
-250 QRNTDIRVIGSSV
+250 QRNADIRVVGSSV

-304 DFTGTSGAYS
+304 NFTGTSGEYS

-341 QVGDMD
+341 QTGDMD
-347 HGNAVSE
+347 RGNAVSE

-367 VNLNQQNQHGGDYA
+367 VNLNQQGGGDDA

-398 TSTVTGNIS
+398 ASTVTGNIS
-407 AAQYVKRSPGVKDGA
+407 AAQYVKRSQGVKDGA
-422 KTTAFDWQTT
+422 KITAFDRQTT
-432 KDNALTVD
+432 KDNAITVD
-440 GGKLIREVTKR
+440 GGKLT
-451 MDGSG
+451 GHT
-456 QVETDPKKSG
+456 QA
-466 VNDDSFTLVGSTVDL
+466 NDDSFTLVGSTVDL

-495 AAQRRTSNA
+495 AAQRRASNA

-509 AAAAGNAVRMNGAP
+509 TAAAGNAVRMNGAH
-523 IKANNI
+523 IEANNI
-529 HVLGGNVQLKDA
+529 HVLGGNVQMKDA
-541 DLHAKKYAQI
+541 DLHAQKYAMI

-558 RTKDRDTRTATVDNV
+558 RTKDRDTRTETVDNV
-573 LHIDHTKLRVDDWLA
+573 LHIDHTKLRVDEWLA

-596 VNGSEITGGALRMG
+596 VNGSEIIGGTLRLG
-610 ASHSYEAANSDKVFN
+610 ASHSYEDANSDKVFN

-637 TVNGNNVSFSA
+637 TINGNDVGLSA

-658 VDANNPIY
+658 VDANNSID

-671 HTDGSVLVLARDTD
+671 RTDGSTLILARDTD

-701 STVPAVPSAP
+701 STVPVVPSAP

-722 ALSAAGG
+722 SLAAAGGG

-756 ERCENLAAQI
+756 ERRENLAAQI

-838 YVENPMQA
+838 YVENPTQA

>member
-25 LAGSAFAMPSGGA
+25 LTGSAFAMPSGGA

-48 GNLANVGNGA
+48 GNLADVGNGA

-115 VVNPNGIHIGG
+115 VVNPNGIHIGD

-165 KAVTIDGGAKIGVGN
+165 KAVTIDGGAKIGVGD

-210 LIAAGDHATMWM
+210 LIVAGDHATMWM

-250 QRNTDIRVIGSSV
+250 QRNTDIRVVGSSV

-304 DFTGTSGAYS
+304 NFTGTSGEYS

-341 QVGDMD
+341 QTGDMD
-347 HGNAVSE
+347 RGNAVSE

-367 VNLNQQNQHGGDYA
+367 VNLNQQGGGDDA

-398 TSTVTGNIS
+398 ASTVTGNIS
-407 AAQYVKRSPGVKDGA
+407 AAQYVKRSQGVKDGA
-422 KTTAFDWQTT
+422 KITAFDRQTT

-440 GGKLIREVTKR
+440 GGKLT
-451 MDGSG
+451 GHT
-456 QVETDPKKSG
+456 QA
-466 VNDDSFTLVGSTVDL
+466 NDDSFTLVGSTVDL

-495 AAQRRTSNA
+495 AAQRRASNA

-509 AAAAGNAVRMNGAP
+509 AAAAGNAVRMNGP
-523 IKANNI
+523 HIEANNI

-541 DLHAKKYAQI
+541 DLHAQKYAQI

-573 LHIDHTKLRVDDWLA
+573 LHIDHTKLRVDEWLA
-588 TDSGVTNI
+588 TDSGTTNI
-596 VNGSEITGGALRMG
+596 VNGSEITGGALHLG
-610 ASHSYEAANSDKVFN
+610 ASHSYDDMDSGKVFN

-637 TVNGNNVSFSA
+637 SINGNDVGLSA

-658 VDANNPIY
+658 VDANNSIN

-671 HTDGSVLVLARDTD
+671 RTDGSTLILARDTD

-701 STVPAVPSAP
+701 SAVPAVPSAP

-722 ALSAAGG
+722 SLAAAGGG

-742 NAAREALSASKNSV
+742 NAAREALSASKNSA
-756 ERCENLAAQI
+756 ERRENLAAQI

-838 YVENPMQA
+838 YVENPTQA

>member
-25 LAGSAFAMPSGGA
+25 LTGSAFAMPSGGA

-126 NATIDAANI
+126 NASIDAANI

-165 KAVTIDGGAKIGVGN
+165 KAVTIDGGAKIGIGDMFN
-180 TLNIY
+180 AHA
-185 GGKVVVADGV
+185 GKVVVADGV
-195 IFNPSDKKTASKQYA
+195 IFTSSDKGHSKYRNA
-210 LIAAGDHATMWM
+210 VISAGNRARLAFD
-222 DPKDGETQPVRLT
+222 DGEFMPVPFT
-235 TTKDNTAEFHGAMNI
+235 ATKENTVEFHGKI
-250 QRNTDIRVIGSSV
+250 QDLHNTDVRVLGSSINL
-263 KMDKAAVST
+263 DGANVST
-272 YGKFEAIA
+272 SKKFEAIA
-280 AKQMGYDGNAYREDA
+280 VKQANFNGSAYREDA

-304 DFTGTSGAYS
+304 NFTGTRGQYS
-314 LSGGKVDLKNSSIT
+314 LSGGKIDLKNSSIT

-347 HGNAVSE
+347 RGTAVSE

-360 NTVTLDN
+360 NTVTLDH
-367 VNLNQQNQHGGDYA
+367 VTLNQQGGGDYA

-390 DIKNNSEI
+390 DIKNNSEL

-422 KTTAFDWQTT
+422 KITAFDRQTT
-432 KDNALTVD
+432 KGNALTVD
-440 GGKLIREVTKR
+440 GGKLTGHTQANE
-451 MDGSG
+451 
-456 QVETDPKKSG
+456 
-466 VNDDSFTLVGSTVDL
+466 DSFTLVGSTVDL

-495 AAQRRTSNA
+495 AAQRRASNA

-509 AAAAGNAVRMNGAP
+509 TAAAGNAVRMNGAH
-523 IKANNI
+523 IEANNI
-529 HVLGGNVQLKDA
+529 HALGGNVQMKDA
-541 DLHAKKYAQI
+541 NLHAQKYAMI

-573 LHIDHTKLRVDDWLA
+573 LHIDHTKVRGDELLA

-596 VNGSEITGGALRMG
+596 VNGSEIIGGTLRLG
-610 ASHSYEAANSDKVFN
+610 ASHSYEDANSDKVFN

-637 TVNGNNVSFSA
+637 SINGNNVSFSA

-658 VDANNPIY
+658 VDANNSIN
-666 TNGPT
+666 TNGQA
-671 HTDGSVLVLARDTD
+671 HTDGSTLILARDTD

-722 ALSAAGG
+722 SLAAAGGG

-742 NAAREALSASKNSV
+742 NAAREALSASKNNV
-756 ERCENLAAQI
+756 ERRENLAAQI

>member
-25 LAGSAFAMPSGGA
+25 LTGSAFAMPSGGA

-210 LIAAGDHATMWM
+210 LIVAGDHATMWM
-222 DPKDGETQPVRLT
+222 DPKDGETQPVHLT
-235 TTKDNTAEFHGAMNI
+235 TTKDNTAEFHGTMNVHSDA
-250 QRNTDIRVIGSSV
+250 DIRVVGSSV
-263 KMDKAAVST
+263 KMDKAVVST

-304 DFTGTSGAYS
+304 NFTGTSGEYS

-341 QVGDMD
+341 QTGDMD
-347 HGNAVSE
+347 RGNAVSE

-367 VNLNQQNQHGGDYA
+367 VNLNQQGGGDDA

-398 TSTVTGNIS
+398 ASTVTGNIS
-407 AAQYVKRSPGVKDGA
+407 AAQYVKRSQGVKDGA
-422 KTTAFDWQTT
+422 KITAFDRQTT

-440 GGKLIREVTKR
+440 GGKLT
-451 MDGSG
+451 GHT
-456 QVETDPKKSG
+456 QA
-466 VNDDSFTLVGSTVDL
+466 NDDSFTLVGSTVDL

-495 AAQRRTSNA
+495 AAQRRASNA

-509 AAAAGNAVRMNGAP
+509 AAAAGNAVRMNGP
-523 IKANNI
+523 HIEANNI

-541 DLHAKKYAQI
+541 DLHAQKHAQI

-573 LHIDHTKLRVDDWLA
+573 LHIDHTKLRVDEWLA

-596 VNGSEITGGALRMG
+596 VNGSEITGGALHLG
-610 ASHSYEAANSDKVFN
+610 ASHSYDDMDSGKVFN

-637 TVNGNNVSFSA
+637 SINGNDVGLSA

-658 VDANNPIY
+658 VDANNSIS
-666 TNGPT
+666 TNGQA
-671 HTDGSVLVLARDTD
+671 HTDGSTLTLARDTD

-701 STVPAVPSAP
+701 SAVPAVPSAP

-722 ALSAAGG
+722 SLAAAGGG

-756 ERCENLAAQI
+756 ERRENLAAQI

-838 YVENPMQA
+838 YVENPTQA
-846 LDMKQAAEAVRF
+846 LDMKQATEAVRF

>member
-25 LAGSAFAMPSGGA
+25 LTGSAFAMPSGGA

-65 SIINWNDFSVGA
+65 SIINWNDFSIGV

-126 NATIDAANI
+126 GATIDAANI

-152 GRNYALA
+152 GGRYSLA
-159 QSDKGV
+159 QDKVGV
-165 KAVTIDGGAKIGVGN
+165 KTVQIDSGAKIKSGN
-180 TLNIY
+180 MLNIF
-185 GGKVVVADGV
+185 GGKIVADGV
-195 IFNPSDKKTASKQYA
+195 IFNERQGGLEKAPAM
-210 LIAAGDHATMWM
+210 IVAAERTTLRID
-222 DPKDGETQPVRLT
+222 DGELVPVNST
-235 TTKDNTAEFHGAMNI
+235 ITKENTVDFHGTI
-250 QRNTDIRVIGSSV
+250 QTQNTDFRIAGSSV
-263 KMDKAAVST
+263 NLDNAVVDTGNSS
-272 YGKFEAIA
+272 KFEAIA
-280 AKQMGYDGNAYREDA
+280 AKQMGYNGSAYREDA

-304 DFTGTSGAYS
+304 NFTGTSGQYS
-314 LSGGKVDLKNSSIT
+314 LSGGKIDLKNSSIT

-360 NTVTLDN
+360 NTVTLDH
-367 VNLNQQNQHGGDYA
+367 VTLNQQGGGDYA

-390 DIKNNSEI
+390 DIKNNSEL

-422 KTTAFDWQTT
+422 KITAFDRQTT
-432 KDNALTVD
+432 KGNALTVD
-440 GGKLIREVTKR
+440 GGKLTGHTQANE
-451 MDGSG
+451 
-456 QVETDPKKSG
+456 
-466 VNDDSFTLVGSTVDL
+466 DSFTLAGSTVDL
-481 NGTEVNAAGNFNAV
+481 NGTEVNVAGNFDAV
-495 AAQRRTSNA
+495 AAQRKASNA

-509 AAAAGNAVRMNGAP
+509 TAAVGNAVRMNGAH
-523 IKANNI
+523 IEANNI

-541 DLHAKKYAQI
+541 DLHAQKNAQI

-558 RTKDRDTRTATVDNV
+558 RTKDRETRTATVDNV
-573 LHIDHTKLRVDDWLA
+573 LHIDHTKVRGNEWLA

-596 VNGSEITGGALRMG
+596 VNGSEIIGGTLRLG
-610 ASHSYEAANSDKVFN
+610 ASHSYEDANGDKVFN
-625 VTKENKINVWNS
+625 VTKENQINVWNS
-637 TVNGNNVSFSA
+637 TVNGNDVGLSA

-658 VDANNPIY
+658 VDANNSIN
-666 TNGPT
+666 TNGPA
-671 HTDGSVLVLARDTD
+671 HTDGSTLILARDTD

-701 STVPAVPSAP
+701 SAVPAVPSAP

-722 ALSAAGG
+722 LLAAAGGG

-756 ERCENLAAQI
+756 ERRENLAAQI

>member
-25 LAGSAFAMPSGGA
+25 LTGSAFAMPSGGA

-58 TITTQAN
+58 TISTQAN
-65 SIINWNDFSVGA
+65 SIINWNDFSIGA

-210 LIAAGDHATMWM
+210 LIVAGDHATMWM

-250 QRNTDIRVIGSSV
+250 QRNTDIRVVGSSV

-304 DFTGTSGAYS
+304 NFTGTSGEYS

-341 QVGDMD
+341 QTGDMD
-347 HGNAVSE
+347 RGNAVSE

-367 VNLNQQNQHGGDYA
+367 VNLNQQGGGDDA

-398 TSTVTGNIS
+398 ASTVTGNIS
-407 AAQYVKRSPGVKDGA
+407 AAQYVKRSQGVKDGA
-422 KTTAFDWQTT
+422 KITAFDRQTT

-440 GGKLIREVTKR
+440 GGKLT
-451 MDGSG
+451 GHT
-456 QVETDPKKSG
+456 QA
-466 VNDDSFTLVGSTVDL
+466 NDDSFTLVGSTVDL

-495 AAQRRTSNA
+495 AAQRRASNA

-509 AAAAGNAVRMNGAP
+509 AAAAGNAVRMNGP
-523 IKANNI
+523 HIEANNI

-541 DLHAKKYAQI
+541 DLHAQKYAQI

-573 LHIDHTKLRVDDWLA
+573 LHIDHTKLRVDEWLA

-596 VNGSEITGGALRMG
+596 VNGSEITGGALHLG
-610 ASHSYEAANSDKVFN
+610 ASHSYDDMDSGKVFN

-637 TVNGNNVSFSA
+637 SINGNDVGLSA

-658 VDANNPIY
+658 VDANNSIN

-671 HTDGSVLVLARDTD
+671 RTDGSTLILARDTD

-701 STVPAVPSAP
+701 SAVPAVPSAP

-722 ALSAAGG
+722 SLAAAGGG

-756 ERCENLAAQI
+756 ERRENLAAQI

-838 YVENPMQA
+838 YVENPTQA
-846 LDMKQAAEAVRF
+846 LDMKQATEAVRF

>member
-1 MVCMHTKWKKN
+1 M
-12 LRRSSLAALITLA
+12 
-25 LAGSAFAMPSGGA
+25 
-38 IEQGNVAVSE
+38 
-48 GNLANVGNGA
+48 
-58 TITTQAN
+58 
-65 SIINWNDFSVGA
+65 
-77 GETLNFNTAAGALL
+77 
-91 NRVTSDKVSELLG
+91 SELLG

-126 NATIDAANI
+126 GATIDAANI

-143 TADFNNAAS
+143 TVDFNNAAS
-152 GRNYALA
+152 GGRYSLA
-159 QSDKGV
+159 QDKVGV
-165 KAVTIDGGAKIGVGN
+165 KTVQIDSGAKIKSGN
-180 TLNIY
+180 MLNIF
-185 GGKVVVADGV
+185 GGKIVADGV
-195 IFNPSDKKTASKQYA
+195 IFNERQGGLEKAPAM
-210 LIAAGDHATMWM
+210 IVAAERTTLRID
-222 DPKDGETQPVRLT
+222 DGELVPVNST
-235 TTKDNTAEFHGAMNI
+235 ITKENTVDFHGTI
-250 QRNTDIRVIGSSV
+250 QTQNTDFRIAGSSV
-263 KMDKAAVST
+263 NLDNAVVDTGNSS
-272 YGKFEAIA
+272 KFEAIA
-280 AKQMGYDGNAYREDA
+280 AKQMGYNGNAYREDA

-304 DFTGTSGAYS
+304 NFTGTRGEYS

-360 NTVTLDN
+360 NTVTLDH
-367 VNLNQQNQHGGDYA
+367 VTLNQQGGGDYA

-398 TSTVTGNIS
+398 ASTVTGNIS
-407 AAQYVKRSPGVKDGA
+407 AAQYVKRSQGVKDGA
-422 KTTAFDWQTT
+422 KITAFDRQTT

-440 GGKLIREVTKR
+440 GGKLT
-451 MDGSG
+451 GHT
-456 QVETDPKKSG
+456 QA
-466 VNDDSFTLVGSTVDL
+466 NDDSFTLVGSTVDL
-481 NGTEVNAAGNFNAV
+481 NGTEVNVAGNFNAV
-495 AAQRRTSNA
+495 AAQRRASNA

-509 AAAAGNAVRMNGAP
+509 TAAAGNAVRMNGP
-523 IKANNI
+523 HIEANNI

-541 DLHAKKYAQI
+541 DLHAQKHAQI

-573 LHIDHTKLRVDDWLA
+573 LHIDHTKVRGNEWLA

-596 VNGSEITGGALRMG
+596 VNGSEIIGGTLRLG
-610 ASHSYEAANSDKVFN
+610 ASHSYEDANGDKVFN
-625 VTKENKINVWNS
+625 VTKENQINVWNS
-637 TVNGNNVSFSA
+637 TVNGNDVGLSA

-658 VDANNPIY
+658 VDANNSIS
-666 TNGPT
+666 TNGQA
-671 HTDGSVLVLARDTD
+671 HTDGSTLTLARATD

-701 STVPAVPSAP
+701 SDVP

-722 ALSAAGG
+722 SLAASGGG

-742 NAAREALSASKNSV
+742 NAAREALSGSKNSA
-756 ERCENLAAQI
+756 ERRENLAAQI

>member
-25 LAGSAFAMPSGGA
+25 LTGAAFAMPSGGA

-48 GNLANVGNGA
+48 GNLADVGNGA

-126 NATIDAANI
+126 GATIDAANI

-222 DPKDGETQPVRLT
+222 EPKDGETQPVRLT

-250 QRNTDIRVIGSSV
+250 QRNADIRVVGSSV

-280 AKQMGYDGNAYREDA
+280 AKQMGYNGNAFREDA

-304 DFTGTSGAYS
+304 DFTGTSGQYS
-314 LSGGKVDLKNSSIT
+314 LSGGKVDLKNSSIM

-341 QVGDMD
+341 QVDDMD
-347 HGNAVSE
+347 RGTAVSE

-360 NTVTLDN
+360 NTVTLDH
-367 VNLNQQNQHGGDYA
+367 VTLNQQGSGDYA

-407 AAQYVKRSPGVKDGA
+407 AAQYVKRSQGGEDGA

-440 GGKLIREVTKR
+440 GGKLTGNTNPAHPDE
-451 MDGSG
+451 
-456 QVETDPKKSG
+456 
-466 VNDDSFTLVGSTVDL
+466 DSFALVGSTVDL
-481 NGTEVNAAGNFNAV
+481 NHVTVKTNGMFNAGAV
-495 AAQRRTSNA
+495 QRLYGGSKTETSTA
-504 NQSGA
+504 K
-509 AAAAGNAVRMNGAP
+509 GNALR
-523 IKANNI
+523 ANDVNI
-529 HVLGGNVQLKDA
+529 EASTLMMGGGNVQLKDSTVKVTQDANLMAVKTWAELGNDRYNATA
-541 DLHAKKYAQI
+541 D
-551 EALQTWS
+551 
-558 RTKDRDTRTATVDNV
+558 VDNV
-573 LHIDHTKLRVDDWLA
+573 LHIENTKIEADNDIVAASGTTNFLNGTAIKGDELTFGAAQSHDGTTTRAAADNKVNLWHTKIEGRDVELHA
-588 TDSGVTNI
+588 
-596 VNGSEITGGALRMG
+596 GGAG
-610 ASHSYEAANSDKVFN
+610 IWD
-625 VTKENKINVWNS
+625 
-637 TVNGNNVSFSA
+637 
-648 GAVGVWKGST
+648 GST
-658 VDANNPIY
+658 VDATEKLNADNAVRA
-666 TNGPT
+666 
-671 HTDGSVLVLARDTD
+671 DGSTISLERDAS
-685 SHVRV
+685 SHVRL
-690 NGQGEQGFEEV
+690 NGDEATEV
-701 STVPAVPSAP
+701 KVIGAAPAVPSAP

-722 ALSAAGG
+722 SLAAAGGG

-756 ERCENLAAQI
+756 ERRENLAAQI

-838 YVENPMQA
+838 YVENPTQA
-846 LDMKQAAEAVRF
+846 LDMKQATEAVRF

>member
-25 LAGSAFAMPSGGA
+25 LTGSAFAMPSGGA

-126 NATIDAANI
+126 GATIDAANI

-165 KAVTIDGGAKIGVGN
+165 KAVTIDGGAKIGIGDMFN
-180 TLNIY
+180 AHA
-185 GGKVVVADGV
+185 GKVVVADGV
-195 IFNPSDKKTASKQYA
+195 IFTSSDKGHSEYRNAVIS
-210 LIAAGDHATMWM
+210 AGNRARLAFD
-222 DPKDGETQPVRLT
+222 DGEFMPVPFT
-235 TTKDNTAEFHGAMNI
+235 ATKENTVEFHGKI
-250 QRNTDIRVIGSSV
+250 QDLHNTDVRVLGSSINL
-263 KMDKAAVST
+263 DGANVST
-272 YGKFEAIA
+272 SKKFEAIA
-280 AKQMGYDGNAYREDA
+280 VKQANFNGNAFREDA
-295 DASNVLAAD
+295 DALNVLAAD
-304 DFTGTSGAYS
+304 NFTGTRGEYS
-314 LSGGKVDLKNSSIT
+314 LSGGKIDLKNSSIT
-328 GSKIEIRGEKDYQ
+328 GSKVEIRGEKDYQ

-360 NTVTLDN
+360 NTVTLDH
-367 VNLNQQNQHGGDYA
+367 VTLNQQGGGDYA

-398 TSTVTGNIS
+398 ASTVTGNIS
-407 AAQYVKRSPGVKDGA
+407 AAQYVKRSQGVKDGA

-481 NGTEVNAAGNFNAV
+481 NGTEVDAAGNFNAV
-495 AAQRRTSNA
+495 AAQRRASNA

-509 AAAAGNAVRMNGAP
+509 TAAVGNAVRINGAP

-541 DLHAKKYAQI
+541 DLHAKKNAQI

-558 RTKDRDTRTATVDNV
+558 RTKDRETRTATVDNV
-573 LHIDHTKLRVDDWLA
+573 FHIDHTKVRGDEWLA

-596 VNGSEITGGALRMG
+596 VNGSEIIGGTLRLG
-610 ASHSYEAANSDKVFN
+610 ASHSYEDANGDKVFN
-625 VTKENKINVWNS
+625 VTKENQINVWNS
-637 TVNGNNVSFSA
+637 TVNGNDVGLSA

-658 VDANNPIY
+658 VDANNSIN
-666 TNGPT
+666 TNGPA
-671 HTDGSVLVLARDTD
+671 HTDGSTLILARDTD

-701 STVPAVPSAP
+701 SAVPGVPSAP

-722 ALSAAGG
+722 SLAAAGGG

-756 ERCENLAAQI
+756 ERRENLAAQI

-838 YVENPMQA
+838 YVENPTQA

>member
-25 LAGSAFAMPSGGA
+25 LTGSAFAMPSGGA

-48 GNLANVGNGA
+48 GNLADVGNGA

-65 SIINWNDFSVGA
+65 SIINWNDFSIGA

-115 VVNPNGIHIGG
+115 VVNPNGIHIGD

-210 LIAAGDHATMWM
+210 LIVAGDHATMWM
-222 DPKDGETQPVRLT
+222 DPKDGETQPVSLT

-250 QRNTDIRVIGSSV
+250 QRNADIRVVGSSV

-304 DFTGTSGAYS
+304 NFTGTSGQYS

-341 QVGDMD
+341 QTGDMD
-347 HGNAVSE
+347 RGNAVSE

-367 VNLNQQNQHGGDYA
+367 VNLNQQGGGDDA

-398 TSTVTGNIS
+398 ASTVTGNIS

-440 GGKLIREVTKR
+440 GGKLT
-451 MDGSG
+451 GHT
-456 QVETDPKKSG
+456 QA
-466 VNDDSFTLVGSTVDL
+466 NDDSFTLVGSTVDL

-495 AAQRRTSNA
+495 AAQRRASNA

-509 AAAAGNAVRMNGAP
+509 AAAAGNAVRMNGP
-523 IKANNI
+523 HIEANNI

-541 DLHAKKYAQI
+541 DLHAQKYAQI

-573 LHIDHTKLRVDDWLA
+573 LHIDHTKLRVDEWLA
-588 TDSGVTNI
+588 TDSGTTNI
-596 VNGSEITGGALRMG
+596 VNGSEITGGALHLG
-610 ASHSYEAANSDKVFN
+610 ASHSYDDMDSGKVFN

-637 TVNGNNVSFSA
+637 SINGNDVGLSA

-658 VDANNPIY
+658 VDANNSIS
-666 TNGPT
+666 TNGQA
-671 HTDGSVLVLARDTD
+671 HTDGSTLILARDTD

-701 STVPAVPSAP
+701 SAVPAVPSAP

-722 ALSAAGG
+722 SLAAAGGG

-742 NAAREALSASKNSV
+742 NAAREALSASKNSA
-756 ERCENLAAQI
+756 ERRENLAAQI

-838 YVENPMQA
+838 YVENPTQA

>member
-25 LAGSAFAMPSGGA
+25 LTGSAFAMPSGGA

-58 TITTQAN
+58 TISTQAN
-65 SIINWNDFSVGA
+65 SIINWNDFSIGA

-210 LIAAGDHATMWM
+210 LIVAGDHATMWM

-250 QRNTDIRVIGSSV
+250 QRNTDIRVVGSSV

-304 DFTGTSGAYS
+304 NFTGTSGEYS

-341 QVGDMD
+341 QTGDMD
-347 HGNAVSE
+347 RGNAVSE

-367 VNLNQQNQHGGDYA
+367 VNLNQQGGGDDA

-398 TSTVTGNIS
+398 ASTVTGNIS
-407 AAQYVKRSPGVKDGA
+407 AAQYVKRSQGVKDGA
-422 KTTAFDWQTT
+422 KITAFDRQTT
-432 KDNALTVD
+432 KDNAITVD
-440 GGKLIREVTKR
+440 GGKLT
-451 MDGSG
+451 GHT
-456 QVETDPKKSG
+456 QA
-466 VNDDSFTLVGSTVDL
+466 NDDSFTLVGSTVDL

-495 AAQRRTSNA
+495 AAQRRASNA

-509 AAAAGNAVRMNGAP
+509 TAAAGNAVRMNGP
-523 IKANNI
+523 HIEANNI

-541 DLHAKKYAQI
+541 DLHAQKHAQI

-573 LHIDHTKLRVDDWLA
+573 LHIDHTKLRVDEWLA

-596 VNGSEITGGALRMG
+596 VNGSEIIGGTLRLG
-610 ASHSYEAANSDKVFN
+610 ASHSYEDANSDKVFN

-637 TVNGNNVSFSA
+637 SINGNDVGLSA

-658 VDANNPIY
+658 VDANNSIS
-666 TNGPT
+666 TNGQA
-671 HTDGSVLVLARDTD
+671 HTDGSTLTLARDTD

-701 STVPAVPSAP
+701 SAVPAVPSAP

-722 ALSAAGG
+722 SLAAAGGG

-756 ERCENLAAQI
+756 ERRENLAAQI

-838 YVENPMQA
+838 YVENPTQA
-846 LDMKQAAEAVRF
+846 LDMKQATEAVRF

>member
-25 LAGSAFAMPSGGA
+25 LTGSAFAMPSGGA
-38 IEQGNVAVSE
+38 IEQGNVAVSK

-58 TITTQAN
+58 TISTQAN

-126 NATIDAANI
+126 GATIDAANI

-165 KAVTIDGGAKIGVGN
+165 KAVTIDGGAKIGIGDMFN
-180 TLNIY
+180 AHA
-185 GGKVVVADGV
+185 GKVVVADGV
-195 IFNPSDKKTASKQYA
+195 IFTSSDKGHSEYRNAVIS
-210 LIAAGDHATMWM
+210 AGNRARLAFD
-222 DPKDGETQPVRLT
+222 DGEFMPVPFT
-235 TTKDNTAEFHGAMNI
+235 ATKENTVEFHGKI
-250 QRNTDIRVIGSSV
+250 QDLHNTDVRVLGSSINL
-263 KMDKAAVST
+263 DGANVST
-272 YGKFEAIA
+272 SKKFEAIA
-280 AKQMGYDGNAYREDA
+280 VKQANFNGSAYREDA

-304 DFTGTSGAYS
+304 NFTGTRGEYS
-314 LSGGKVDLKNSSIT
+314 LSGGKIDLKNSSIT

-360 NTVTLDN
+360 NTVTLDH
-367 VNLNQQNQHGGDYA
+367 VTLNQQGGGDYA

-390 DIKNNSEI
+390 DIKNNSEL

-422 KTTAFDWQTT
+422 KITAFDRQTT
-432 KDNALTVD
+432 KGNALTVD
-440 GGKLIREVTKR
+440 GGKLTGHTQANE
-451 MDGSG
+451 
-456 QVETDPKKSG
+456 
-466 VNDDSFTLVGSTVDL
+466 DSFTLAGSTVDL
-481 NGTEVNAAGNFNAV
+481 NGTEVNVAGNFDAV
-495 AAQRRTSNA
+495 AAQRKASNA

-509 AAAAGNAVRMNGAP
+509 TAAVGNAVRMNGAH
-523 IKANNI
+523 IEANNI

-541 DLHAKKYAQI
+541 DLHAQKNAQI

-558 RTKDRDTRTATVDNV
+558 RTKDRETRTATVDNV
-573 LHIDHTKLRVDDWLA
+573 LHIDHTKVRGNEWLA

-596 VNGSEITGGALRMG
+596 VNGSEIIGGTLRLG
-610 ASHSYEAANSDKVFN
+610 ASHSYEDANGDKVFN
-625 VTKENKINVWNS
+625 VTKENQINVWNS
-637 TVNGNNVSFSA
+637 TVNGNDVGLSA

-658 VDANNPIY
+658 VDANNSIN
-666 TNGPT
+666 TNGPA
-671 HTDGSVLVLARDTD
+671 HTDGSTLILARDTD

-701 STVPAVPSAP
+701 SAVPAVPSAP

-722 ALSAAGG
+722 LLAAAGGG

-756 ERCENLAAQI
+756 ERRENLAAQI

-838 YVENPMQA
+838 YVENSMQA
-846 LDMKQAAEAVRF
+846 LDMKQAAEAVSF

>member
-25 LAGSAFAMPSGGA
+25 LTGSAFAMPSGGA

-48 GNLANVGNGA
+48 GNLADVGNGA

-115 VVNPNGIHIGG
+115 VVNPNGIHIGD

-210 LIAAGDHATMWM
+210 LIVAGDHAVMWM
-222 DPKDGETQPVRLT
+222 EPKDGETQPVRLT
-235 TTKDNTAEFHGAMNI
+235 TTKDNTAEFHGTMNI
-250 QRNTDIRVIGSSV
+250 QRNADIRVVGSSV
-263 KMDKAAVST
+263 KMDKAVVST

-304 DFTGTSGAYS
+304 NFTGTSGQYS

-360 NTVTLDN
+360 NTVTLDH
-367 VNLNQQNQHGGDYA
+367 VTLNQQGGGDYA

-390 DIKNNSEI
+390 DIKNNSEL

-422 KTTAFDWQTT
+422 KTTQFDWQTT
-432 KDNALTVD
+432 KGNALTVD
-440 GGKLIREVTKR
+440 GGKLTGHTQANE
-451 MDGSG
+451 
-456 QVETDPKKSG
+456 
-466 VNDDSFTLVGSTVDL
+466 DSFTLVGSTVDL

-495 AAQRRTSNA
+495 AAQRRASNA

-509 AAAAGNAVRMNGAP
+509 TAAAGNAVRMNGAH
-523 IKANNI
+523 IEANNI
-529 HVLGGNVQLKDA
+529 HALGGNVQMKDA
-541 DLHAKKYAQI
+541 NLHAQKYAMI

-573 LHIDHTKLRVDDWLA
+573 LHIDHTKVRGDELLA

-596 VNGSEITGGALRMG
+596 VNGSEIIGGTLRLG
-610 ASHSYEAANSDKVFN
+610 ASHSYEDANSDKVFN

-637 TVNGNNVSFSA
+637 SINGNNVSFSA

-658 VDANNPIY
+658 VDANNSIN
-666 TNGPT
+666 TNGQA
-671 HTDGSVLVLARDTD
+671 HTDGSTLILARDTD

-722 ALSAAGG
+722 SLAAAGGG

-742 NAAREALSASKNSV
+742 NAAREALSASKNNV
-756 ERCENLAAQI
+756 ERRENLAAQI

>member
-25 LAGSAFAMPSGGA
+25 LTGSAFAMPSGGA

-58 TITTQAN
+58 TISTQAN
-65 SIINWNDFSVGA
+65 SIINWNDFSIGA

-210 LIAAGDHATMWM
+210 LIVAGDHATMWM

-250 QRNTDIRVIGSSV
+250 QRNTDIRVVGSSV

-304 DFTGTSGAYS
+304 NFTGTSGEYS

-341 QVGDMD
+341 QTGDMD
-347 HGNAVSE
+347 RGNAVSE

-367 VNLNQQNQHGGDYA
+367 VNLNQQGGGDDA

-398 TSTVTGNIS
+398 ASTVTGNIS
-407 AAQYVKRSPGVKDGA
+407 AAQYVKRSQGVKDGA
-422 KTTAFDWQTT
+422 KITAFDRQTT

-440 GGKLIREVTKR
+440 GGKLT
-451 MDGSG
+451 GHT
-456 QVETDPKKSG
+456 QA
-466 VNDDSFTLVGSTVDL
+466 NDDSFTLVGSTVDL

-495 AAQRRTSNA
+495 AAQRRASNA

-509 AAAAGNAVRMNGAP
+509 AAAAGNAVRMNGP
-523 IKANNI
+523 HIEANNI

-541 DLHAKKYAQI
+541 DLHAQKHAQI

-573 LHIDHTKLRVDDWLA
+573 LHIDHTKLRVDEWLA

-596 VNGSEITGGALRMG
+596 VNGSEITGGALHLG
-610 ASHSYEAANSDKVFN
+610 ASHSYDDMDSGKVFN

-637 TVNGNNVSFSA
+637 SINGNDVGLSA

-658 VDANNPIY
+658 VDANNSIS
-666 TNGPT
+666 TNGQA
-671 HTDGSVLVLARDTD
+671 HTDGSTLTLARDTD

-701 STVPAVPSAP
+701 SDVPAVPSAP

-722 ALSAAGG
+722 SLTASGGG

-742 NAAREALSASKNSV
+742 NAAREALSGSKNSA
-756 ERCENLAAQI
+756 ERRENLAAQI

-838 YVENPMQA
+838 YVENPTRA

>member
-25 LAGSAFAMPSGGA
+25 LTGSAFAMPSGGA

-58 TITTQAN
+58 TISTQAN
-65 SIINWNDFSVGA
+65 SIINWNDFSIGA

-280 AKQMGYDGNAYREDA
+280 VKQANFNGNAYREDA

-304 DFTGTSGAYS
+304 NFTGTSGQYS

-341 QVGDMD
+341 QTGDMD

-367 VNLNQQNQHGGDYA
+367 VNLNQQGGGDYA

-390 DIKNNSEI
+390 DIKNNSELA
-398 TSTVTGNIS
+398 STVTGNIS
-407 AAQYVKRSPGVKDGA
+407 AAQYIKRSQGVKDGA
-422 KTTAFDWQTT
+422 KTTQFDWQTT
-432 KDNALTVD
+432 KGNALTVD
-440 GGKLIREVTKR
+440 GGKLT
-451 MDGSG
+451 GH
-456 QVETDPKKSG
+456 TTA
-466 VNDDSFTLVGSTVDL
+466 NDDSFTLVGSTADL
-481 NGTEVNAAGNFNAV
+481 NHVTVKADGMFNAGAV
-495 AAQRRTSNA
+495 QRLYGGSKTEASTA
-504 NQSGA
+504 K
-509 AAAAGNAVRMNGAP
+509 GNALRANGV
-523 IKANNI
+523 NI
-529 HVLGGNVQLKDA
+529 EASTLMMGGGNVQLKDSTVKATQDANLMAVKTWAKLGNDRYNATA
-541 DLHAKKYAQI
+541 D
-551 EALQTWS
+551 
-558 RTKDRDTRTATVDNV
+558 VDNV
-573 LHIDHTKLRVDDWLA
+573 LHIENTKIEADNDIVAASGTTNFLNGTVIKGDELTFGAAQSHDGTTTRAAADNKVNLWHTKIEGRDVELHA
-588 TDSGVTNI
+588 
-596 VNGSEITGGALRMG
+596 GGAG
-610 ASHSYEAANSDKVFN
+610 IWD
-625 VTKENKINVWNS
+625 
-637 TVNGNNVSFSA
+637 
-648 GAVGVWKGST
+648 GST
-658 VDANNPIY
+658 VDATEKLNADNAVRV
-666 TNGPT
+666 
-671 HTDGSVLVLARDTD
+671 DGSNISLERDAS
-685 SHVRV
+685 SHVRL
-690 NGQGEQGFEEV
+690 NGDEATEV
-701 STVPAVPSAP
+701 KVIGAAPAVPSAP

-722 ALSAAGG
+722 SLAAAGGG

-756 ERCENLAAQI
+756 ERRENLAAQI

-771 RSPDGRA
+771 RSP
-778 SIGIVAGAIQ
+778 
-788 AIAEASDISNEEK
+788 
-801 FVLMETAIHSDD
+801 
-813 TTHRMAMTQDQ
+813 
-824 TTVVATK
+824 
-831 DAIDVAT
+831 
-838 YVENPMQA
+838 
-846 LDMKQAAEAVRF
+846 
-858 TDEG
+858 

>member
-25 LAGSAFAMPSGGA
+25 LTGSAFAMPSGGA

-48 GNLANVGNGA
+48 GNLADVGNGA

-115 VVNPNGIHIGG
+115 VVNPNGIHIGD

-195 IFNPSDKKTASKQYA
+195 IFNPSDKKTESKQYA
-210 LIAAGDHATMWM
+210 LIVAGDHATMWM
-222 DPKDGETQPVRLT
+222 DPKDGETQPVSLT

-250 QRNTDIRVIGSSV
+250 QRNADIRVVGSSV

-280 AKQMGYDGNAYREDA
+280 AKQMGFNGNAYREDA

-304 DFTGTSGAYS
+304 DFTGTSGQYS
-314 LSGGKVDLKNSSIT
+314 LSGGKVDLKNSSIM

-341 QVGDMD
+341 QTGDMD
-347 HGNAVSE
+347 RGNAVSE

-367 VNLNQQNQHGGDYA
+367 VNLNQQGGGDYA

-398 TSTVTGNIS
+398 ASTVTGNIS
-407 AAQYVKRSPGVKDGA
+407 AAQYIKRSQEVKDGA
-422 KTTAFDWQTT
+422 KITAFDRQTT

-440 GGKLIREVTKR
+440 GGKLTGHTQANE
-451 MDGSG
+451 
-456 QVETDPKKSG
+456 
-466 VNDDSFTLVGSTVDL
+466 DSFTLVGSTVDL

-495 AAQRRTSNA
+495 AAQRRASNA

-509 AAAAGNAVRMNGAP
+509 AAAAGNAVRINGAH
-523 IKANNI
+523 IEANNI

-541 DLHAKKYAQI
+541 DLHAQKYAQI

-573 LHIDHTKLRVDDWLA
+573 LHIDHTKLRVDEWLA
-588 TDSGVTNI
+588 TDSGTTNI
-596 VNGSEITGGALRMG
+596 VNGSEITGGALHLG
-610 ASHSYEAANSDKVFN
+610 ASHSYDDMDSGKVFN

-637 TVNGNNVSFSA
+637 SINGNDVGLSA

-658 VDANNPIY
+658 VDANNSIN

-671 HTDGSVLVLARDTD
+671 RTDGSTLILARDTD

-701 STVPAVPSAP
+701 SAVPAVPSAP

-722 ALSAAGG
+722 SLAAAGGG

-742 NAAREALSASKNSV
+742 NAAREALSASKNSA
-756 ERCENLAAQI
+756 ERRENLAAQI

-838 YVENPMQA
+838 YVENPTRA

>member
-25 LAGSAFAMPSGGA
+25 LTGSAFAMPSGGA

-48 GNLANVGNGA
+48 GNLADVGNGA

-210 LIAAGDHATMWM
+210 LIVAGDHATMWM
-222 DPKDGETQPVRLT
+222 DPKDGETQPVSLT

-250 QRNTDIRVIGSSV
+250 QRNADIRVVGSSV

-304 DFTGTSGAYS
+304 NFTGTSGEYS

-341 QVGDMD
+341 QTGDMD
-347 HGNAVSE
+347 RGNAVSE

-367 VNLNQQNQHGGDYA
+367 VNLNQQGGGDDA

-398 TSTVTGNIS
+398 ASTVTGNIS
-407 AAQYVKRSPGVKDGA
+407 AAQYVKRSQGVKDGA

-432 KDNALTVD
+432 KGSALTVD
-440 GGKLIREVTKR
+440 GGKLTGNTNPAHQDE
-451 MDGSG
+451 
-456 QVETDPKKSG
+456 
-466 VNDDSFTLVGSTVDL
+466 DSFTLVGSTVDL
-481 NGTEVNAAGNFNAV
+481 NHVAVKTNGMFNAGAV
-495 AAQRRTSNA
+495 QRLYGGSKTEASTA
-504 NQSGA
+504 K
-509 AAAAGNAVRMNGAP
+509 GNALRANGV
-523 IKANNI
+523 NI
-529 HVLGGNVQLKDA
+529 EASTLMMGGGNVQLKDSTVKVTQDA
-541 DLHAKKYAQI
+541 NLMAVK
-551 EALQTWS
+551 TWAELGN
-558 RTKDRDTRTATVDNV
+558 DRYTATADVDNV
-573 LHIDHTKLRVDDWLA
+573 LHIENTKIEADNDIVAASGTTNFLNGTAIKGDELTFGAAQSHDGTTTRAAADNRVNLWHTKIEGRDVELHA
-588 TDSGVTNI
+588 
-596 VNGSEITGGALRMG
+596 GGAG
-610 ASHSYEAANSDKVFN
+610 IWD
-625 VTKENKINVWNS
+625 
-637 TVNGNNVSFSA
+637 
-648 GAVGVWKGST
+648 GST
-658 VDANNPIY
+658 VDATEKLNADNAVRV
-666 TNGPT
+666 
-671 HTDGSVLVLARDTD
+671 DGSNISLERDAS
-685 SHVRV
+685 SHVRL
-690 NGQGEQGFEEV
+690 NGDEATEV
-701 STVPAVPSAP
+701 KVIGAAPAVPSAP

-722 ALSAAGG
+722 SLAAAGGG

-756 ERCENLAAQI
+756 ERRENLAAQI

-831 DAIDVAT
+831 DAIDVVT
-838 YVENPMQA
+838 YVENPTQA

>member
-25 LAGSAFAMPSGGA
+25 LTGSAFAMPSGGA

-58 TITTQAN
+58 TISTQAN
-65 SIINWNDFSVGA
+65 SIINWNDFSIGA

-210 LIAAGDHATMWM
+210 LIVAGDHATMWM

-250 QRNTDIRVIGSSV
+250 QRNTDIRVVGSSV

-304 DFTGTSGAYS
+304 NFTGTSGEYS

-341 QVGDMD
+341 QTGDMD
-347 HGNAVSE
+347 RGNAVSE

-367 VNLNQQNQHGGDYA
+367 VNLNQQGGGDDA

-398 TSTVTGNIS
+398 ASTVTGNIS
-407 AAQYVKRSPGVKDGA
+407 AAQYVKRSQGVKDGA
-422 KTTAFDWQTT
+422 KITAFDRQTT

-440 GGKLIREVTKR
+440 GGKLT
-451 MDGSG
+451 GHT
-456 QVETDPKKSG
+456 QA
-466 VNDDSFTLVGSTVDL
+466 NDDSFTLVGSTVDL

-495 AAQRRTSNA
+495 AAQRRASNA

-509 AAAAGNAVRMNGAP
+509 AAAAGNAVRMNGP
-523 IKANNI
+523 HIEANNI

-541 DLHAKKYAQI
+541 DLHVQKHAQI

-573 LHIDHTKLRVDDWLA
+573 LHIDHTKLRVDEWLA

-596 VNGSEITGGALRMG
+596 VNGSEITGGALHLG
-610 ASHSYEAANSDKVFN
+610 ASHSYDDMDSGKVFN

-637 TVNGNNVSFSA
+637 SINGNDVGLSA

-658 VDANNPIY
+658 VDANNSIS
-666 TNGPT
+666 TNGQA
-671 HTDGSVLVLARDTD
+671 HTDGSTLTLARDTD

-701 STVPAVPSAP
+701 SAVPAVPSAP

-722 ALSAAGG
+722 SLAAAGGG

-756 ERCENLAAQI
+756 ERRENLAAQI

-838 YVENPMQA
+838 YVENPTQA
-846 LDMKQAAEAVRF
+846 LDMKQATEAVRF

>member
-12 LRRSSLAALITLA
+12 LRRSSLAAFITLA
-25 LAGSAFAMPSGGA
+25 LTGSAFAMPSGGA

-48 GNLANVGNGA
+48 GNLADVGNGA

-115 VVNPNGIHIGG
+115 VVNPNGIHIGD

-210 LIAAGDHATMWM
+210 LIVAGDHATMWM

-250 QRNTDIRVIGSSV
+250 QRNTDIRVVGSSV
-263 KMDKAAVST
+263 KMDKAVVST

-280 AKQMGYDGNAYREDA
+280 AKQMGYNGNAYREDA

-304 DFTGTSGAYS
+304 NFTGNRGEYS

-347 HGNAVSE
+347 HGKAVSE

-360 NTVTLDN
+360 NTVTLDH
-367 VNLNQQNQHGGDYA
+367 VTLNQQGSGDYA

-440 GGKLIREVTKR
+440 GGKLT
-451 MDGSG
+451 GHT
-456 QVETDPKKSG
+456 QA
-466 VNDDSFTLVGSTVDL
+466 NDDSFTLVGSTVDL

-495 AAQRRTSNA
+495 AAQRRASNA

-509 AAAAGNAVRMNGAP
+509 TAAVGNAVRMNGAH

-541 DLHAKKYAQI
+541 DLHAQKYAMI

-573 LHIDHTKLRVDDWLA
+573 LHIDHTKVRGDELLA

-596 VNGSEITGGALRMG
+596 VNGSEIIGGTLRLG
-610 ASHSYEAANSDKVFN
+610 ASHSYEDANSDKVFN

-637 TVNGNNVSFSA
+637 TINGNNVSFSA

-658 VDANNPIY
+658 VDANNSIN
-666 TNGPT
+666 TNGQA
-671 HTDGSVLVLARDTD
+671 HTDGSTLILARDTD

-722 ALSAAGG
+722 SLAAAGGG

-756 ERCENLAAQI
+756 ERRENLAAQI

>member
-25 LAGSAFAMPSGGA
+25 LTGSAFAMPSGGA

-115 VVNPNGIHIGG
+115 VVNPNGIHIGD

-165 KAVTIDGGAKIGVGN
+165 KAVTIDGGAKIGVGD

-210 LIAAGDHATMWM
+210 LIVAGDHATMWM

-250 QRNTDIRVIGSSV
+250 QRNTDIRVVGSSV

-304 DFTGTSGAYS
+304 NFTGTSGEYS

-341 QVGDMD
+341 QTGDMD
-347 HGNAVSE
+347 RGNAVSE

-367 VNLNQQNQHGGDYA
+367 VNLNQQGGGDDA

-398 TSTVTGNIS
+398 ASTVTGNIS
-407 AAQYVKRSPGVKDGA
+407 AAQYVKRSQGVKDGA
-422 KTTAFDWQTT
+422 KITAFDRQTT

-440 GGKLIREVTKR
+440 GGKLT
-451 MDGSG
+451 GHT
-456 QVETDPKKSG
+456 QA
-466 VNDDSFTLVGSTVDL
+466 NDDSFTLVGSTVDL

-495 AAQRRTSNA
+495 AAQRRASNA

-509 AAAAGNAVRMNGAP
+509 AAAAGNAVRMNGP
-523 IKANNI
+523 HIEANNI

-541 DLHAKKYAQI
+541 DLHAQKYAQI

-573 LHIDHTKLRVDDWLA
+573 LHIDHTKLAVDERKGFLS
-588 TDSGVTNI
+588 TNSGTTNI
-596 VNGSEITGGALRMG
+596 VNDSAITGANLSFDALHTYDDINADPDTG
-610 ASHSYEAANSDKVFN
+610 EGKLVATTADH
-625 VTKENKINVWNS
+625 KINVWDS
-637 TVNGNNVSFSA
+637 SISGKQYVSFSA
-648 GAVGVWKGST
+648 GAVGVWKGNTKGST
-658 VDANNPIY
+658 VA
-666 TNGPT
+666 TEGVLMT
-671 HTDGSVLVLARDTD
+671 GGVSHRTDGSVVSLQRDGD
-685 SHVRV
+685 SHVIINNVEMDRFKV
-690 NGQGEQGFEEV
+690 V
-701 STVPAVPSAP
+701 SAVPAVPSAP

-722 ALSAAGG
+722 SLAAAGGG

-742 NAAREALSASKNSV
+742 NAAREALSASKNSA
-756 ERCENLAAQI
+756 ERRENLAAQI

-838 YVENPMQA
+838 YVENPTQA
-846 LDMKQAAEAVRF
+846 LDMKQATEAVRF